1 MGSTTAF
8 IFALESLLHCV
19 ALGLL
24 LHWRS
29 NIPKTRYPLNYIPLF
44 SSVIFTAGAVVM
56 AISNSKE
63 ILLVGRLIVGAGI
76 GNVYDSFVHYRVS
89 QQVWNTQSISAPAKT
104 GVALQ
109 SRSGWIFGVALR
121 VALRLENWSCAPT
134 SAPGRAPAKKI
145 PQPSHKT
152 WLKCLLLQIS

>member
-1 MGSTTAF
+1 MLKDEMGSTTAF

-89 QQVWNTQSISAPAKT
+89 QQVWNTLRNVCERSEHRLQKKKLYSAPKNCFLSLFCQ
-104 GVALQ
+104 LQ
-109 SRSGWIFGVALR
+109 EMIMDF
-121 VALRLENWSCAPT
+121 
-134 SAPGRAPAKKI
+134 
-145 PQPSHKT
+145 
-152 WLKCLLLQIS
+152 

>member
-1 MGSTTAF
+1 MLKDEMGSTTAF

-76 GNVYDSFVHYRVS
+76 GNVQLFCMFCTLQGVPTSLEYAQKCLRAKQHRLQKKLY
-89 QQVWNTQSISAPAKT
+89 SAPKNCFLSLFCQ
-104 GVALQ
+104 LQ
-109 SRSGWIFGVALR
+109 EMIMDF
-121 VALRLENWSCAPT
+121 
-134 SAPGRAPAKKI
+134 
-145 PQPSHKT
+145 
-152 WLKCLLLQIS
+152 

>member
-1 MGSTTAF
+1 MLKDEMGSTTAF

-89 QQVWNTQSISAPAKT
+89 QQVWNTLRNVCEQSEHR
-104 GVALQ
+104 LQ
-109 SRSGWIFGVALR
+109 
-121 VALRLENWSCAPT
+121 
-134 SAPGRAPAKKI
+134 KKI
-145 PQPSHKT
+145 VFCSK
-152 WLKCLLLQIS
+152 KLLFEPFFVNCKNENGF

>member
-76 GNVYDSFVHYRVS
+76 GNVQSFVHYRVS
-89 QQVWNTQSISAPAKT
+89 QQVWNTLRNVCERSEHRLQKKLYSAPKNCFLSLFCK
-104 GVALQ
+104 LQ
-109 SRSGWIFGVALR
+109 AMK
-121 VALRLENWSCAPT
+121 LEFFSNFAPIVLC
-134 SAPGRAPAKKI
+134 SNLFSKLFEIGEK
-145 PQPSHKT
+145 
-152 WLKCLLLQIS
+152 WL